1 MSRGKGP
8 IYAKLH
14 PEADRGAA
22 EPGSEIG
29 EFRIS
34 PGPGAAEHKGMG
46 HAQRIQTYDDNL
58 HERRRQ
64 LAIVREPID
73 FEAARLKK
81 LIEKARDTR
90 DP

>member
-29 EFRIS
+29 GFRIS

>member
-1 MSRGKGP
+1 M
-8 IYAKLH
+8 
-14 PEADRGAA
+14 
-22 EPGSEIG
+22 
-29 EFRIS
+29 
-34 PGPGAAEHKGMG
+34 AAEHKGMG

-58 HERRRQ
+58 HERRRR